1 VPRRRPRTI
10 TGRIIRRLGLRT
22 ALARWGFTV
31 CAAVALLN
39 GLLWPALF
47 AGLVAAYAW
56 KVR

>member
-1 VPRRRPRTI
+1 VPRRRH
-10 TGRIIRRLGLRT
+10 RIAHRIGLHT
-22 ALARWGFTV
+22 ALARWGFAV

>member
-22 ALARWGFTV
+22 ALARWGFAV

-39 GLLWPALF
+39 GLLWPALVSG
-47 AGLVAAYAW
+47 AIAAYAW
-56 KVR
+56 RNR